1 MTSSPK
7 GSADSPPP
15 DTGPIYAA
23 ANSKD
28 RDHLRCVEFLRSRQ
42 PPFVVPAMVVAE
54 VSYLVGTN
62 LGAVAQADFFT
73 MLQSDRFRVEQ
84 VVAEDVVR
92 ITNLIQR
99 YADLPLGGADA
110 SVVAVAE
117 RLGFDEL
124 ATLDHRH
131 FTVVRPSHV
140 DAFTLLP

>member
-1 MTSSPK
+1 M
-7 GSADSPPP
+7 ALLL

-28 RDHLRCVEFLRSRQ
+28 RDHLRCVELLRSSQ

-54 VSYLVGTN
+54 ASYLVGTF
-62 LGAVAQADFFT
+62 LGAAAEADFFT

-84 VVAEDVVR
+84 LVAEDVVR
-92 ITNLIQR
+92 ITDLVQR
-99 YADLPLGGADA
+99 YSDLPLGGTDA
-110 SVVAVAE
+110 SVVAAAE
-117 RLGFDEL
+117 RLGFDEV
-124 ATLDHRH
+124 ALDHRH